1 MKTLA
6 ILALG
11 IILAGLYCITRDTPM
26 TKEEIMMLRQDYL
39 EKKWEHIGVRMLTIR
54 LRGPRT
60 GHLRPP

>member
-26 TKEEIMMLRQDYL
+26 TKKEIMMLRQDYL
-39 EKKWEHIGVRMLTIR
+39 EKKWER
-54 LRGPRT
+54 LEWGK
-60 GHLRPP
+60 HNE